1 MTTTDA
7 PIEPTLS
14 VRNLTVNSAYAE
26 LLHGISFDIAP
37 GERVGLIGESGSG
50 KSLTATSVMGLLPET
65 LAANGEI
72 HLAGG
77 HGDLVHASESTLSQL
92 RGNTMAMVFQ
102 EPMTALNPLMK
113 VGAQVAEIMTQHRTV
128 PSGQTAAARAVELL
142 AQVKLPNPAEA
153 ALAFPHQLSGG
164 QRQRVMLAMAMAN
177 DPQLLLCD
185 EPTTALDVT
194 VQAEV
199 LRLIEG
205 LVTER
210 GTSLLFITHD
220 IGVVAEVC
228 ERVLVMYKGDIVE
241 DGTVEQ
247 VITNPQHP
255 YTKALIAASN
265 LSVVDER
272 GRLHTIATSAI
283 TLPTAAELAAALE
296 EPAVGS
302 PAAAAA
308 GAAGAVADVASADAA
323 AAEPA
328 VAAPAIASTP
338 GFVIPHQRRT
348 DPDERIIFNE
358 IPGEPLIRVRE
369 LTRQYKRRGGGKL
382 FGKPPVVHGLR
393 GLDFDVAK
401 GQRFGIVGESG
412 SGKSTLMRLMCAL
425 DEPTGGSI
433 TVSGQELAGAKE
445 RELRDFRSQVQ
456 IVFQDPMGSLDPRMK
471 VEQIVAEPLR
481 GVSREESRERVIAQL
496 ESVGLDAD
504 VMHRHPHQFSGGQ
517 RQRISI
523 ARALITR
530 PRVLVADE
538 AVSALDV
545 SVRAQVLNLL
555 SDLVDEYALTLLF
568 VSHDL
573 GVIRHACD
581 TVAVLSDGRI
591 VECGPTDDVYDNP
604 LHPYTQKL
612 VSATPSISELAGR
625 ARS

>member
-1 MTTTDA
+1 MTTSDTSG
-7 PIEPTLS
+7 EPTLS

-77 HGDLVHASESTLSQL
+77 HGDLVHASETKLSQL

-128 PSGQTAAARAVELL
+128 PAGQSASARAVELL

-177 DPQLLLCD
+177 DPKLLLCD

-283 TLPTAAELAAALE
+283 TLPTAAELAAALQQPVATKPAE
-296 EPAVGS
+296 PSQSVEPALAT
-302 PAAAAA
+302 PAL
-308 GAAGAVADVASADAA
+308 ASAPD
-323 AAEPA
+323 
-328 VAAPAIASTP
+328 
-338 GFVIPHQRRT
+338 FVIPHQRRT

-445 RELRDFRSQVQ
+445 RDLRDFRSKVQ

-481 GVSREESRERVIAQL
+481 GVSRDESRERVIAQL

>member
-1 MTTTDA
+1 
-7 PIEPTLS
+7 
-14 VRNLTVNSAYAE
+14 
-26 LLHGISFDIAP
+26 
-37 GERVGLIGESGSG
+37 
-50 KSLTATSVMGLLPET
+50 
-65 LAANGEI
+65 
-72 HLAGG
+72 
-77 HGDLVHASESTLSQL
+77 
-92 RGNTMAMVFQ
+92 MAMVFQ

-113 VGAQVAEIMTQHRTV
+113 VGDQVAEIMTQHGTA
-128 PSGQTAAARAVELL
+128 PSGRAASQRAVELL
-142 AQVKLPNPAEA
+142 AQVQLPNPAEA

-177 DPQLLLCD
+177 DPKLLLCD

-199 LRLIEG
+199 LRLIDG

-220 IGVVAEVC
+220 IGVVATVC
-228 ERVLVMYKGDIVE
+228 ERVLVMYKGEIVE
-241 DGTVEQ
+241 DGSVEQ
-247 VITNPQHP
+247 VLTAPRHP
-255 YTKALIAASN
+255 YTQALIAASD
-265 LSVVDER
+265 LSAVDER
-272 GRLHTIATSAI
+272 GRLRTVATSSI
-283 TLPTAAELAAALE
+283 PLPPTAQPAPAER
-296 EPAVGS
+296 
-302 PAAAAA
+302 A
-308 GAAGAVADVASADAA
+308 GAADAA
-323 AAEPA
+323 ASTPA
-328 VAAPAIASTP
+328 AAPAAPSAAGTAH
-338 GFVIPHQRRT
+338 VAPHLRRT
-348 DPDERIIFNE
+348 DPDERITFNE
-358 IPGEPLIRVRE
+358 VAGDPLIRVRG
-369 LTRQYKRRGGGKL
+369 LTRQYKRRGGGRL
-382 FGKPPVVHGLR
+382 FGKAPVVHGLR
-393 GLDFDVAK
+393 GLDFDVAA

-412 SGKSTLMRLMCAL
+412 SGKSTLMRLLCAL
-425 DEPTGGSI
+425 DEPTGGSVN
-433 TVSGQELAGAKE
+433 VSGQELAGARE
-445 RELRDFRSQVQ
+445 RDLRGFRSQVQ

-481 GVSREESRERVIAQL
+481 GVGRDESRARVVAQL

-591 VECGPTDDVYDNP
+591 VECGPTGEVYDNP

-612 VSATPSISELAGR
+612 VSATPSIAELAER
-625 ARS
+625 AHA

>member
-1 MTTTDA
+1 MTTTDS

-14 VRNLTVNSAYAE
+14 VRNLTVNSAFAE

-50 KSLTATSVMGLLPET
+50 KSLTATSVMGLLPDT

-113 VGAQVAEIMTQHRTV
+113 AGAQVAEIMTQHGTV
-128 PSGQTAAARAVELL
+128 PAGQSAAARAVELL

-296 EPAVGS
+296 EPAAPTAPVE
-302 PAAAAA
+302 PTIATP
-308 GAAGAVADVASADAA
+308 ASA
-323 AAEPA
+323 
-328 VAAPAIASTP
+328 STLD
-338 GFVIPHQRRT
+338 FVIPHQRRT

-358 IPGEPLIRVRE
+358 IEGEPLIRVRD

-481 GVSREESRERVIAQL
+481 GVSRDESRERVIAQL
-496 ESVGLDAD
+496 ESVGLEAD

>member
-1 MTTTDA
+1 MTTSDS

-14 VRNLTVNSAYAE
+14 VRNLTVNSAFAE
-26 LLHGISFDIAP
+26 LLHGVSFDIAP

-77 HGDLVHASESTLSQL
+77 HGDLVHASETKLSQL

-113 VGAQVAEIMTQHRTV
+113 AGAQVAEIMTQHGTV
-128 PSGQTAAARAVELL
+128 PAGQSAASRAVELL

-241 DGTVEQ
+241 DGPVEQ
-247 VITNPQHP
+247 IITNPQHP

-283 TLPTAAELAAALE
+283 TLPTAAELAESASVAKVVAPVETAVDTPAL
-296 EPAVGS
+296 
-302 PAAAAA
+302 
-308 GAAGAVADVASADAA
+308 ASA
-323 AAEPA
+323 
-328 VAAPAIASTP
+328 P

-348 DPDERIIFNE
+348 DPDEQIIFNE
-358 IPGEPLIRVRE
+358 VAGEPLIRVRD

-382 FGKPPVVHGLR
+382 FGKPPIVHGLR

-481 GVSREESRERVIAQL
+481 GVSRDESRERVIAQL

-612 VSATPSISELAGR
+612 VSATPSIAELAGR
-625 ARS
+625 ARA

>member
-1 MTTTDA
+1 MTTTDS

-14 VRNLTVNSAYAE
+14 VRNLTVNSAFAE

-113 VGAQVAEIMTQHRTV
+113 AGAQVAEIMTQHGTV
-128 PSGQTAAARAVELL
+128 PAGQSAAARAVELL

-296 EPAVGS
+296 EPA
-302 PAAAAA
+302 AAAP
-308 GAAGAVADVASADAA
+308 
-323 AAEPA
+323 AEPA
-328 VAAPAIASTP
+328 VAAPAPAPAIASTP

-348 DPDERIIFNE
+348 ESDERIIFNE

-481 GVSREESRERVIAQL
+481 GVSRDESRERVIAQL
-496 ESVGLDAD
+496 ESVGLEAD